1 MYCIGFFS
9 RIFESGK
16 ISLLW
21 KRCNITPVPKSAM
34 KDPHVPINYRGIS
47 LLSCVGK
54 MYSSLLS
61 DRILS
66 YCELCNIL
74 VDEQNGFRK
83 NRSCNDHIFSL
94 SSIIRNRLNNGKPTF
109 AAFLEMEKAF
119 DKVDRNLLLLRL
131 LQYGIDDK
139 MYYSIKNMNGDNI
152 ARVEVNNLF
161 TDWFN
166 VSSGVRQGDNLSPV
180 LFNLYINDLAIELK
194 KLNYGVDI
202 GGKKNCLLL
211 YADDIVI
218 VAENESNL
226 QIQLDFINQWCKKW
240 RLNINHKKA
249 NVIHFRKRNDR
260 QSNFIFLFGHLPIYT
275 VQTYTYLGIV
285 FDEHLTF
292 SKCIKTRTDVA
303 GRALGGLI
311 SKFQKL
317 KGLGNDSYCKLY
329 DSSVVPV

>member
-1 MYCIGFFS
+1 
-9 RIFESGK
+9 
-16 ISLLW
+16 
-21 KRCNITPVPKSAM
+21 M

-61 DRILS
+61 KRILS

-109 AAFLEMEKAF
+109 AAFLDMEKAL

-139 MYYSIKNMNGDNI
+139 MYYSIRNMYVDNI
-152 ARVEVNNLF
+152 ARVKVNNLF

-180 LFNLYINDLAIELK
+180 LFNLYIIELAIELK
-194 KLNYGVDI
+194 KMNYGVDI
-202 GGKKNCLLL
+202 GGKKVCLLL

-218 VAENESNL
+218 IADL

-240 RLNINHKKA
+240 RLNITHNKS
-249 NVIHFRKRNDR
+249 NVIHFGKRKDR
-260 QSNFIFLFGHLPIYT
+260 QSNFVFLFGHLPAKI
-275 VQTYTYLGIV
+275 
-285 FDEHLTF
+285 
-292 SKCIKTRTDVA
+292 
-303 GRALGGLI
+303 
-311 SKFQKL
+311 
-317 KGLGNDSYCKLY
+317 
-329 DSSVVPV
+329 